1 MEEVWYKIKRNKM
14 IYILVVCIFSL
25 IISIGC
31 AKKDE
36 YINIEDSNLI
46 ENASDQEDVSQNE
59 EKSVIIVSS
68 NWPPYEFEQN
78 MEIKGIGVDIAEEAF
93 KRMGYKTTK
102 KILPFSRAIEML
114 EKGEIDMITDV
125 KNTVERQ
132 KIGIFSNEPILTTY
146 TSLFVKG
153 DSDIKFTG
161 NIYDLRGYKIGIV
174 RDYTYGSKF
183 DSAVENDL
191 LNIEKADNY
200 QQNIDKILDN
210 RLDILIENR
219 LVVLNALKIS
229 ENEGEIKELNPTLSE
244 TPVYAWFTKKKN
256 LETMINEFDKKILEI
271 KQDGTFEKIYES
283 YTNEESKR

>member
-46 ENASDQEDVSQNE
+46 EDASDQEDVSQNE

-132 KIGIFSNEPILTTY
+132 KIGIQMN
-146 TSLFVKG
+146 LF
-153 DSDIKFTG
+153 
-161 NIYDLRGYKIGIV
+161 
-174 RDYTYGSKF
+174 
-183 DSAVENDL
+183 
-191 LNIEKADNY
+191 
-200 QQNIDKILDN
+200 
-210 RLDILIENR
+210 
-219 LVVLNALKIS
+219 
-229 ENEGEIKELNPTLSE
+229 
-244 TPVYAWFTKKKN
+244 
-256 LETMINEFDKKILEI
+256 
-271 KQDGTFEKIYES
+271 
-283 YTNEESKR
+283 

>member
-1 MEEVWYKIKRNKM
+1 M
-14 IYILVVCIFSL
+14 
-25 IISIGC
+25 
-31 AKKDE
+31 
-36 YINIEDSNLI
+36 
-46 ENASDQEDVSQNE
+46 
-59 EKSVIIVSS
+59 
-68 NWPPYEFEQN
+68 
-78 MEIKGIGVDIAEEAF
+78 
-93 KRMGYKTTK
+93 
-102 KILPFSRAIEML
+102 
-114 EKGEIDMITDV
+114 
-125 KNTVERQ
+125 
-132 KIGIFSNEPILTTY
+132 
-146 TSLFVKG
+146 
-153 DSDIKFTG
+153 
-161 NIYDLRGYKIGIV
+161 RGYKIGIV